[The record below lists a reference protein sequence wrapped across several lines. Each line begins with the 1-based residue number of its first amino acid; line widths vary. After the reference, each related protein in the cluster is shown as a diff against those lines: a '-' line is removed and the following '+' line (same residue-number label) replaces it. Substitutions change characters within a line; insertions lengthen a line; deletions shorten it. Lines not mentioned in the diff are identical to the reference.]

1 MTSGKKPET
10 LMFWLVST
18 SHMLRDKIKWDV
30 DEPSALKKEGN
41 SDPCYNTD
49 EP

>member
-10 LMFWLVST
+10 LMFWLVSI
-18 SHMLRDKIKWDV
+18 SHMLGDKIKWDI
-30 DEPSALKKEGN
+30 DEFSALKKEGN